1 MVKIATFIFVLSLAF
16 VKPAKGSIDST
27 QELSI
32 HFISVLHLEDSM
44 KQNPKPVVIYYYADW
59 CKWCKLLEAN
69 VLSDSAVIDSIN
81 AHYYFVKFDGE
92 YQSDIHFLGRTYSYI
107 KTGDNQGYHEFCML
121 FDKISAYP
129 SLVFL
134 NSHFEK
140 KETLKGYVKVE
151 ELIQKMVDNLN

>member
-1 MVKIATFIFVLSLAF
+1 MVKIVSFIFVLSLAF
-16 VKPAKGSIDST
+16 VQSTNGSTDST
-27 QELSI
+27 QDKSI
-32 HFISVLHLEDSM
+32 QTISVLHLEDSM

-59 CKWCKLLEAN
+59 CKWCKLLEVN
-69 VLSDSAVIDSIN
+69 VLSDSTIVDSMN

-92 YQSDIHFLGRTYSYI
+92 YQGEIQFLGRTYSYI
-107 KTGDNQGYHEFCML
+107 KTGDKQGYHEFCMV

-134 NSHFEK
+134 NSHFER
-140 KETLKGYVKVE
+140 KETVAGYLKAK